1 MENKINT
8 TSQLTFLERIES
20 LKAGILS
27 GSIAFLTFS
36 LLIGFN
42 ILILAN
48 QFEVIEEIQIS
59 FDIRLIIRGAIAFIS
74 GFLFGVTYR
83 YVVRS
88 DHNPH
93 LNSGAVLAFGLV
105 RGLGEL
111 DGGLNTSENGWFF
124 VVVVAES
131 ILLFAAARIVLDLA
145 LKQGWLKTF
154 NSNSNWG

>member
-8 TSQLTFLERIES
+8 PSQFTFLERIES

-27 GSIAFLTFS
+27 GSMTFLTFS

-48 QFEVIEEIQIS
+48 QFEVIEEIKITV
-59 FDIRLIIRGAIAFIS
+59 DIRLIIRGAIAFIS

-131 ILLFAAARIVLDLA
+131 ILLFAAARIVLDWA
-145 LKQGWLKTF
+145 LKQGWVNTF
-154 NSNSNWG
+154 NSNSN

>member
-8 TSQLTFLERIES
+8 ASQLTFLERIES

-27 GSIAFLTFS
+27 GSMTFLTFS

-48 QFEVIEEIQIS
+48 QFEALEPVEII
-59 FDIRLIIRGAIAFIS
+59 FDIRLIVRSAIAFIS

-88 DHNPH
+88 DRNPH

-124 VVVVAES
+124 AVVVAES
-131 ILLFAAARIVLDLA
+131 IVLFAMARIVLDLA
-145 LKQGWLKTF
+145 LKQGWVKPF

>member
-1 MENKINT
+1 MENKINNA
-8 TSQLTFLERIES
+8 SQLTFLERIES

-27 GSIAFLTFS
+27 GTMAFLAFG
-36 LLIGFN
+36 LLMGFN

-48 QFEVIEEIQIS
+48 QFEALEPIQIT
-59 FDIRLIIRGAIAFIS
+59 FDVRLIIRGAIAFIS

-88 DHNPH
+88 DQNPH

-111 DGGLNTSENGWFF
+111 DGGLNTQENGWFF
-124 VVVVAES
+124 AVIVAES
-131 ILLFAAARIVLDLA
+131 IVLFAVARIILDLS
-145 LKQGWLKTF
+145 LKQGWLKPFT
-154 NSNSNWG
+154 STH